1 MSKSSQ
7 LRESSGNLA
16 FDPGRADEF
25 VQCLTSVIGDPPD
38 LVNHSFV
45 IQQPE
50 LKGRCFF
57 LETLVDKNKIEDNV
71 LRMFAEQPLSPPS
84 DGDSNV
90 EDMVKQ
96 RIPIASIAAAA
107 DLHSCAQHLLEGKAL
122 LVIREAARI
131 LVLDVSKFYHRTVA
145 EPKTETTVR
154 GPHEAFNE
162 DIATSIGLLRKRI
175 RTSDLRLEQ
184 MKIGTATETKVIVAY
199 MGSLAPDKVVEEF
212 RIRISR
218 IQTDSIL
225 EGTYIEEWIQDET
238 LTIFPTL
245 MRTERPDVVASH
257 LLEGRVAILVDGSPL
272 ALVGPYTFLQSFT
285 SPEDYYQRAD
295 IATFLLWIRLLAFL
309 LAVFIPALYI
319 AVTSYHHELLPPAL
333 LISIS
338 AQREGVPFPS
348 FVEAF
353 LMMIIFEVL
362 REAGLRMPRVAGQ
375 AISIVGALV
384 LGEAAVSAG
393 LVSAAMVIVVAIT
406 AIAHF
411 VAPFYNFGIAQ
422 RFLQYFY
429 MFLAAFSG
437 GFGILCGVL
446 FTLVHLASLQ
456 SFGVPYLAPVAPTFF
471 SDWKDVLVRAPRTWI
486 TTFPRMN
493 KTKRKKR

>member
-1 MSKSSQ
+1 MSKSSH
-7 LRESSGNLA
+7 LRESSGNLV

-25 VQCLTSVIGDPPD
+25 LQCLTSVIGDPPD

-50 LKGRCFF
+50 LEGRCLF

-71 LRMFAEQPLSPPS
+71 LRMFAEQPLSHLP

-90 EDMVKQ
+90 EDMVKR
-96 RIPIASIAAAA
+96 RIPIASIAAAP

-122 LVIREAARI
+122 LVIRGAPRI
-131 LVLDVSKFYHRTVA
+131 LVLDVSKFYHRPLS

-162 DIATSIGLLRKRI
+162 DIATHIGLLRKRI

-184 MKIGTATETKVIVAY
+184 MKIGKATETKVIIAY
-199 MGSLAPDKVVEEF
+199 MGSLVPDQVLEEF
-212 RIRISR
+212 RTRISR
-218 IQTDSIL
+218 IHSDSIL
-225 EGTYIEEWIQDET
+225 EGTYIEEWIQDKT

-245 MRTERPDVVASH
+245 MRTERPDVVSSH

-295 IATFLLWIRLLAFL
+295 IATFLLWIRFLAFL

-348 FVEAF
+348 SVEAF

-411 VAPFYNFGIAQ
+411 VAPFYNFGITQ

-429 MFLAAFSG
+429 MILAAFSG

-456 SFGVPYLAPVAPTFF
+456 SFGVPYLAPVAPTFT
-471 SDWKDVLVRAPRTWI
+471 SDWKDVLARVPRTWM

>member
-1 MSKSSQ
+1 MSHHTRINADNPIFDSS
-7 LRESSGNLA
+7 RT
-16 FDPGRADEF
+16 DEF
-25 VQCLTSVIGDPPD
+25 ADRLTSVLGHPPD
-38 LVNHSFV
+38 LVDHSFV

-50 LKGRCFF
+50 LEGRCLF

-84 DGDSNV
+84 SDGDSNV
-90 EDMVKQ
+90 EEMVKR
-96 RIPIASIAAAA
+96 RIPIATISVAE
-107 DLHSCAQHLLEGKAL
+107 DLATCTQRLLEGQCL
-122 LVIREAARI
+122 LVIPGATHV
-131 LVLDVSKFYHRTVA
+131 LVLDVAKFQHRAVA

-154 GPHEAFNE
+154 GPQEALNE
-162 DIATSIGLLRKRI
+162 DAGISIGLIRKRI
-175 RTSDLRLEQ
+175 RTSDLCLEQ
-184 MKIGTATETKVIVAY
+184 QIIGTATETKVIMLY
-199 MGSLAPDKVVEEF
+199 MKSLAPEGIVNEF
-212 RIRISR
+212 RSR
-218 IQTDSIL
+218 IGKIHTDSIL
-225 EGTYIEEWIQDET
+225 EGTYVEEWIQDKSM
-238 LTIFPTL
+238 TIFPT
-245 MRTERPDVVASH
+245 MVRTERPDVAVSH
-257 LLEGRVAILVDGSPL
+257 LLEGRVAVMVDGSPL
-272 ALVGPYTFLQSFT
+272 VLIGPFTFMQSFT

-295 IATFLLWIRLLAFL
+295 IATFLLWIRFLAFM
-309 LAVFIPALYI
+309 LAVFVPALYI
-319 AVTSYHHELLPPAL
+319 AVTSYHQGLLPPSL

-348 FVEAF
+348 FIEAF
-353 LMMIIFEVL
+353 LMMTIFEVL

-384 LGEAAVSAG
+384 LGEAAVTAG

-411 VAPFYNFGIAQ
+411 VAPFYNFGITQ

-429 MFLAAFSG
+429 MILAAVSG

-446 FTLVHLASLQ
+446 FTLIHLASLR
-456 SFGVPYLAPVAPTFF
+456 SFGVPYLAPVAPTFV
-471 SDWKDVLVRAPRTWI
+471 SDWKDVLVRVPRPSM